1 MSFRDTGQ
9 GMTAEQR
16 RRAFGSLLS
25 STKAGGAGLGLMIV
39 ARVVEAHR
47 GQVRIA
53 SRPGEG
59 TTITLMFP
67 V

>member
-1 MSFRDTGQ
+1 
-9 GMTAEQR
+9 MTAEQR
-16 RRAFGSLLS
+16 RGAFSSLLS
-25 STKAGGAGLGLMIV
+25 STKLGRTGLGLMIV

-47 GQVRIA
+47 GKVRIA

-59 TTITLMFP
+59 TTITLVFP